1 MAKKVV
7 LAGACRTAI
16 GKMGGALSNTPAA
29 ELGSIV
35 IKEALN
41 RAGVKPEQVDE
52 VLMGCV
58 IQAAQGQNVARQA
71 SIKAGLPIEVPA
83 VTLNVVCG
91 SGLKCVNEAATMILA
106 GQADIVV
113 AGGMENMS
121 MAPYAM
127 TKARFGYRMNNA
139 TIIDT
144 MVNDA
149 LTDAFNHYHMMITA
163 ENVCEKYGLTREELD
178 EFSANSQQKCE
189 KAIAEGK
196 FDDEIVPVPVK
207 VKKETV
213 MFAKDEGPR
222 PGTTAE
228 SLSKL
233 KCCSGKE
240 GGLVTAGNASGINDG
255 AAAIVVMSEEKA
267 KELAVRVA
275 DTGTKIVSGMEGL
288 LEIAVMEGY
297 EILVTAVVGM
307 IGIRPTM
314 AAIEAGKDIALAN
327 KETLVTAGHLIIP
340 LVKEKKVRLLP
351 VDSEHSAIFQCLNG
365 EHGNK
370 IEKILLT
377 ASGGPFRGWTREQM
391 KSVQVEDALKHPNW
405 TMGRKI
411 TIDSSTMVNKGLEV
425 MEARWLF
432 GVEMDQVQVVVQ
444 PQSVIHSMVEYE
456 DGAVIA
462 QLGTPDMKLPI
473 QYALYYPERR
483 FLAGD
488 RLDFAKLAQITFEAP
503 DFENFHGLSLAY
515 KAGRRGGTLPTVFN
529 AANERAVQKF
539 LDREIGYLTITD
551 MIEAAMEHHTVKE
564 NPTVEEILAAEQET
578 YDFIESRW

>member
-1 MAKKVV
+1 MKKI
-7 LAGACRTAI
+7 AI
-16 GKMGGALSNTPAA
+16 
-29 ELGSIV
+29 LGSTGSIGTQTLEV
-35 IKEALN
+35 VRANKDIGVTALA
-41 RAGVKPEQVDE
+41 AGS
-52 VLMGCV
+52 
-58 IQAAQGQNVARQA
+58 N
-71 SIKAGLPIEVPA
+71 
-83 VTLNVVCG
+83 
-91 SGLKCVNEAATMILA
+91 
-106 GQADIVV
+106 
-113 AGGMENMS
+113 
-121 MAPYAM
+121 
-127 TKARFGYRMNNA
+127 
-139 TIIDT
+139 ID
-144 MVNDA
+144 
-149 LTDAFNHYHMMITA
+149 LL
-163 ENVCEKYGLTREELD
+163 EKQIR
-178 EFSANSQQKCE
+178 EFSPK
-189 KAIAEGK
+189 IAA
-196 FDDEIVPVPVK
+196 VW
-207 VKKETV
+207 
-213 MFAKDEGPR
+213 
-222 PGTTAE
+222 
-228 SLSKL
+228 
-233 KCCSGKE
+233 
-240 GGLVTAGNASGINDG
+240 N
-255 AAAIVVMSEEKA
+255 EEKA
-267 KELAVRVA
+267 KELKDRVR
-275 DTGTKIVSGMEGL
+275 DLDIRIESGMDGL
-288 LEIAVMEGY
+288 LAVATEPNAEIV
-297 EILVTAVVGM
+297 VTAVVGM
-307 IGIRPTM
+307 IGIRPTI
-314 AAIEAGKDIALAN
+314 AAMNAGKDIALAN
-327 KETLVTAGHLIIP
+327 KETLVTAGHIIMS
-340 LVKEKKVRLLP
+340 LAKEKHVRILP
-351 VDSEHSAIFQCLNG
+351 VDSEHSAIFQSLNG
-365 EHGNK
+365 ETGNK
-370 IEKILLT
+370 IHKILLT

-391 KSVQVEDALKHPNW
+391 KGVQVEDALKHPNW